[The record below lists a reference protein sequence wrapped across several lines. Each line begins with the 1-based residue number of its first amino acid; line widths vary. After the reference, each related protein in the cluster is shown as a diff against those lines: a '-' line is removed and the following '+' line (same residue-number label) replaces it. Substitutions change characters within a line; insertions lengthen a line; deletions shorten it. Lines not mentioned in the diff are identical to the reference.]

1 MFGCYFKSFLW
12 SKQSS
17 LDQILHKALWGQ
29 HILKEI
35 YNLGQSRAS
44 NKVPPPPTKKKKNDH
59 GLNHGWISSDGNP
72 ESPQGEKEALE
83 IGLKEGELFQQVEM
97 GCEYKMFM

>member
-17 LDQILHKALWGQ
+17 LDRILHKALWGQ

-44 NKVPPPPTKKKKNDH
+44 NKVPPQKKKKMIM
-59 GLNHGWISSDGNP
+59 GLTMV
-72 ESPQGEKEALE
+72 ESHLMGIQKVLREKKKL
-83 IGLKEGELFQQVEM
+83 
-97 GCEYKMFM
+97 

>member
-17 LDQILHKALWGQ
+17 LDQILHKALSGHVW
-29 HILKEI
+29 KEI

-44 NKVPPPPTKKKKNDH
+44 NKVPLPKKKKKKMIM
-59 GLNHGWISSDGNP
+59 GLTVV
-72 ESPQGEKEALE
+72 ESHLMGIQKVLRGEKKL
-83 IGLKEGELFQQVEM
+83 
-97 GCEYKMFM
+97 

>member
-17 LDQILHKALWGQ
+17 LDQILHKALWG
-29 HILKEI
+29 HVWKEI

-44 NKVPPPPTKKKKNDH
+44 NKVPLPKKKKKNDH
-59 GLNHGWISSDGNP
+59 GLNCGWISSDGNP
-72 ESPQGEKEALE
+72 ESPQGGKEALE
-83 IGLKEGELFQQVEM
+83 IGVKEGELFQQVGM